1 MSIYLQYCRPVGHR
15 GAAVALLSDP
25 TREQPRS
32 VPVPKKKTDGTGLE
46 FRGVELNLGEI
57 KIRNPFGDIKKTSVL
72 TSKRENV
79 FSLKRHIL

>member
-15 GAAVALLSDP
+15 GAAVALLSDS

-46 FRGVELNLGEI
+46 FRGVKLNLEEI
-57 KIRNPFGDIKKTSVL
+57 KVWDAFGYIKITSVP
-72 TSKRENV
+72 TSQRQTV
-79 FSLKRHIL
+79 FSLKRLIL